1 MSRNAICGKCSGYV
15 EWKRTGGRWFCF
27 NPDGSDHWDTC
38 SKRVFAKIKRE
49 GRPIVVRDGREI
61 AKGYAHPTL
70 GIKFVSR
77 EGIVVT
83 GKRYKPTKCERACKV
98 PPWDECDCTKRAP

>member
-1 MSRNAICGKCSGYV
+1 MSSTCGKCGGYV
-15 EWKRTGGRWFCF
+15 EWKRIGDRRYCF

-49 GRPIVVRDGREI
+49 GKYVVVRDGRET

-70 GIKFVSR
+70 GVKFVSR
-77 EGIVVT
+77 EGMIVT
-83 GKRYKPTKCERACKV
+83 GKHHKPTLCQQTCKV
-98 PPWDECDCTKRAP
+98 PPWLDCDCTRSTRA